1 MLGYAR
7 GHADPA
13 MICSSCGTEN
23 RGGRKFCSAC
33 GVPLV
38 HACARCGAANDPG
51 DRFCGDCGAALD
63 TGTPIQ
69 LPRTAPVS
77 ERKLVSVLFAD
88 LVGFTTMSESR
99 DPEEVRE
106 LLTRYFEIARTVI
119 DRYGG
124 TVEKFIGDAVMA
136 VWGAPVTQED
146 DAERAV
152 RAGLELVAAVT
163 ELGSDVDAELAA
175 RAGVATGETAVTL
188 GAEGQGLVAGD
199 LVNTAARVQTAATPG
214 TVFVTDVTRRATDA
228 AIVYEDAGMHQLKG
242 KAEPMPLAR
251 AVRVI
256 ALRGGELRSVGLE
269 SPFVGRDREMR
280 LIKDLFHASADEAR
294 AHLVSVIGIGGIGKS
309 RLSWEFLKYI
319 DGLMD
324 SVRWH
329 RGRCLAYGEGITY
342 WALSEMVRSRA
353 GIGEDEPSDAA
364 GRKLRACVEEWIA
377 DPEERGWVEP
387 RLARLLGLEERTSW
401 SRDDL
406 FAGWRLF
413 FERIAD
419 RGGPTVMVFE
429 DVQWADDALLDFVDH
444 LAERARDHPLYVVT
458 LSRPELLERRPDWGV
473 GKHRF
478 TSLYLEPLPGSA
490 IDELL
495 RGMVPGLPDELLVRV
510 RERAE
515 GVPLYA
521 VETVRML
528 LDKGLLALGS
538 GDGYEL
544 TGSVDELEVPGS
556 LQGLIAARLDGLP
569 AQERALLQDGAV
581 LGKTFPRQAVAAL
594 SGLPAN
600 RLDELLA
607 ALVRKEFLS
616 IQSDPRAPDHGQY
629 GFLQS
634 LVQKVAYDT
643 LAKKD
648 RRVRHLA
655 AAEHLEQAW
664 TGDEDEIVEVIA
676 AHYAEAY
683 RSAPDEPG
691 AEPVRERARET
702 ITRAGRRAQQLAA
715 PRSARGYFL
724 SAAGLADT
732 DEERAAL
739 LELAGTMASVS
750 ASFDEAMSDLE
761 EAEALFRSRGRTH
774 DAARVSARIGDV
786 SLLTSKLDDA
796 LVRLTS
802 AFDILKHDEPDED
815 LAVLAAQLGRLHFFS
830 GHLDE
835 AADTIELALG
845 VAESLWLPET
855 ISEAMNTKGLIASS
869 NGRPEE
875 ALALIRRSLEI
886 ALENDTPSAALR
898 AYANLANEMFERDRY
913 DESTRLD
920 LEAITLA
927 HRLGWSGPEWFARM
941 QIVGHQVLSGAWDDV
956 LDTLREALET
966 DDPGVRAGLEGIA
979 WSAMEVARNRGEV
992 GEVNRYF
999 AIWEDHSDSDD
1010 VQARAIYAVVRA
1022 TAAEAKGDRR
1032 QAQGF
1037 AREALELRGSLGSR
1051 HGAVKWAYPIAVD
1064 TAIELGDLAFAEE
1077 LVSSVEGWRP
1087 GETSPFMQGM
1097 VMRFRARLAPAGPE
1111 ADGLF
1116 RSAAGLFREIGAPFY
1131 QACILLE
1138 HAEWLMAN
1146 GRTDD
1151 AAPLI
1156 SEARETFER
1165 LKAEPWLERLDAAAP
1180 SRVRT

>member
-1 MLGYAR
+1 
-7 GHADPA
+7 
-13 MICSSCGTEN
+13 
-23 RGGRKFCSAC
+23 
-33 GVPLV
+33 
-38 HACARCGAANDPG
+38 
-51 DRFCGDCGAALD
+51 
-63 TGTPIQ
+63 
-69 LPRTAPVS
+69 
-77 ERKLVSVLFAD
+77 
-88 LVGFTTMSESR
+88 
-99 DPEEVRE
+99 
-106 LLTRYFEIARTVI
+106 
-119 DRYGG
+119 
-124 TVEKFIGDAVMA
+124 
-136 VWGAPVTQED
+136 
-146 DAERAV
+146 
-152 RAGLELVAAVT
+152 
-163 ELGSDVDAELAA
+163 
-175 RAGVATGETAVTL
+175 
-188 GAEGQGLVAGD
+188 
-199 LVNTAARVQTAATPG
+199 
-214 TVFVTDVTRRATDA
+214 
-228 AIVYEDAGMHQLKG
+228 
-242 KAEPMPLAR
+242 
-251 AVRVI
+251 
-256 ALRGGELRSVGLE
+256 
-269 SPFVGRDREMR
+269 
-280 LIKDLFHASADEAR
+280 
-294 AHLVSVIGIGGIGKS
+294 
-309 RLSWEFLKYI
+309 
-319 DGLMD
+319 
-324 SVRWH
+324 
-329 RGRCLAYGEGITY
+329 
-342 WALSEMVRSRA
+342 
-353 GIGEDEPSDAA
+353 
-364 GRKLRACVEEWIA
+364 
-377 DPEERGWVEP
+377 
-387 RLARLLGLEERTSW
+387 
-401 SRDDL
+401 
-406 FAGWRLF
+406 
-413 FERIAD
+413 
-419 RGGPTVMVFE
+419 
-429 DVQWADDALLDFVDH
+429 
-444 LAERARDHPLYVVT
+444 
-458 LSRPELLERRPDWGV
+458 
-473 GKHRF
+473 
-478 TSLYLEPLPGSA
+478 
-490 IDELL
+490 
-495 RGMVPGLPDELLVRV
+495 
-510 RERAE
+510 
-515 GVPLYA
+515 
-521 VETVRML
+521 
-528 LDKGLLALGS
+528 
-538 GDGYEL
+538 
-544 TGSVDELEVPGS
+544 
-556 LQGLIAARLDGLP
+556 
-569 AQERALLQDGAV
+569 
-581 LGKTFPRQAVAAL
+581 
-594 SGLPAN
+594 
-600 RLDELLA
+600 
-607 ALVRKEFLS
+607 
-616 IQSDPRAPDHGQY
+616 
-629 GFLQS
+629 
-634 LVQKVAYDT
+634 
-643 LAKKD
+643 
-648 RRVRHLA
+648 
-655 AAEHLEQAW
+655 
-664 TGDEDEIVEVIA
+664 
-676 AHYAEAY
+676 
-683 RSAPDEPG
+683 
-691 AEPVRERARET
+691 
-702 ITRAGRRAQQLAA
+702 
-715 PRSARGYFL
+715 
-724 SAAGLADT
+724 
-732 DEERAAL
+732 
-739 LELAGTMASVS
+739 MASVS

-886 ALENDTPSAALR
+886 ALENDTPNAALR

-1165 LKAEPWLERLDAAAP
+1165 LKANPWLERLDAAAP